1 MFGVTVKRTTW
12 KEQKIETESSRE
24 TETVLGLGGTGKT
37 GRRVVER
44 LEARSVPM
52 RIGSR
57 SGKPPF
63 DWGDEATW
71 VPALRD
77 VGSVYLTYYPDL
89 AVPGAVAVVRSF
101 AKLAARSGVQRLVL
115 LSGRGEP
122 ENERAERVVQE
133 AGVQWTIL
141 RSTWFMQNF
150 SEDYMLE
157 HVLSGEIRL
166 PAGDVPTPFLDAD
179 DIADVAVAALTEE
192 GHAGK
197 LYELTGPRSLTFAE
211 AAAEISK
218 ATGRE
223 IRYEPVSLEEHAA
236 EATEH
241 GVPAEVVEL
250 LTYLFSEVV
259 DGRNANTT
267 DGVQRALGR
276 EPRDFRNFAR
286 DAAASGVWNVSPQ
299 PRPRRWTV
307 SSSR

>member
-1 MFGVTVKRTTW
+1 V
-12 KEQKIETESSRE
+12 ETENTQE
-24 TETVLGLGGTGKT
+24 TKTTLVLGGTGKT

-44 LEARSVPM
+44 LAARDLPTRV
-52 RIGSR
+52 GSR
-57 SGKPPF
+57 SGEPPF
-63 DWGDEATW
+63 DWEEEATW
-71 VPALRD
+71 APALQN
-77 VGSVYLTYYPDL
+77 VGSVYVSYYPDI
-89 AVPGAVAVVRSF
+89 AAPGAVAAVRSF
-101 AKLAARSGVQRLVL
+101 AKLAVENGVRRLVL

-122 ENERAERVVQE
+122 EAERAELALREVVDAK
-133 AGVQWTIL
+133 AGAEWTIL

-179 DIADVAVAALTEE
+179 DIADVAVAALTEDR
-192 GHAGK
+192 HAGQ

-211 AAAEISK
+211 AAAEITE

-223 IRYEPVSLEEHAA
+223 IRYVPVSLEEHAA
-236 EATEH
+236 EAAEH

-276 EPRDFRNFAR
+276 EPRDFRDFAR
-286 DAAASGVWNVSPQ
+286 DAAASGVWNVRRKQ
-299 PRPRRWTV
+299 PRARRWTV